1 MDKAISITKPGS
13 LKTWLDY
20 LEGINPNKIELG
32 LSRVKTVF
40 DRLNLDHIKQAKIV
54 EVAGTNG
61 KGSSAALIA
70 ASLNLSGIKTGL
82 YTSPHLHAFTE
93 RVNIGGVD
101 VNEETLCKAFA
112 IVHNAAKE
120 VSLTYFEYT
129 TLAAFVCFELEKVDA
144 LVLEIGLGGR
154 LDAVNVLDADIAL
167 ICSIGLDHTHILGNT
182 IEKIA
187 YEKAGIIKD
196 HSYVVTGL
204 ISNEAKK
211 VILQTAKA
219 HQSNVYFA
227 GEAFTGNFEDGFTYT
242 HKNESILE
250 SYVYPYPKV
259 PYCVAPSVL
268 RVLTLLK
275 ELGLKITSSAVT
287 QAIKTVSLPGRMQ
300 LVKVNPTIY
309 LDVAHNPPA
318 AQNLVKTVAKRQ
330 KLAKRIAVIGMLKD
344 KDIESVL
351 SIIKDSFDEFYVA
364 SLHTERGENCER
376 LKKALLA
383 CNIKEPLIKSF
394 DNVDSA
400 INAVLKVAKRLDEII
415 VLGSFVTVSEAM
427 DSLKKL
433 GI

>member
-82 YTSPHLHAFTE
+82 YTSPHLHSFTE

-219 HQSNVYFA
+219 HQSNVYFE

-242 HKNESILE
+242 QKNESILE

-364 SLHTERGENCER
+364 SLLTERGENCER

-400 INAVLKVAKRLDEII
+400 INAVLNVAQRLDEII

-433 GI
+433 EN

>member
-82 YTSPHLHAFTE
+82 YTSPHLHSFTE

-211 VILQTAKA
+211 VILETAKA
-219 HQSNVYFA
+219 HQSKVYFE
-227 GEAFTGNFEDGFTYT
+227 GECFFGNFEDGFTYT
-242 HKNESILE
+242 QKNESNLE

-318 AQNLVKTVAKRQ
+318 AQNLVKTV
-330 KLAKRIAVIGMLKD
+330 AKRIAVIGMLKD

>member
-20 LEGINPNKIELG
+20 LEGINPNKIELV

-82 YTSPHLHAFTE
+82 YTSPHLHSFTE

-211 VILQTAKA
+211 VILETA
-219 HQSNVYFA
+219 
-227 GEAFTGNFEDGFTYT
+227 
-242 HKNESILE
+242 
-250 SYVYPYPKV
+250 
-259 PYCVAPSVL
+259 
-268 RVLTLLK
+268 
-275 ELGLKITSSAVT
+275 
-287 QAIKTVSLPGRMQ
+287 
-300 LVKVNPTIY
+300 
-309 LDVAHNPPA
+309 
-318 AQNLVKTVAKRQ
+318 
-330 KLAKRIAVIGMLKD
+330 
-344 KDIESVL
+344 
-351 SIIKDSFDEFYVA
+351 
-364 SLHTERGENCER
+364 
-376 LKKALLA
+376 
-383 CNIKEPLIKSF
+383 
-394 DNVDSA
+394 
-400 INAVLKVAKRLDEII
+400 
-415 VLGSFVTVSEAM
+415 
-427 DSLKKL
+427 
-433 GI
+433 